1 MPRFYFLKMY
11 ISILLIKQIKKIAQK
26 KIISPF
32 FAKLHY
38 AIKKFEHSL
47 CAEYKHKI
55 CKFQISCSYYGI
67 LTLEICIIQQILR
80 FCKLHCADLM
90 R

>member
-1 MPRFYFLKMY
+1 MY
-11 ISILLIKQIKKIAQK
+11 ILIKQIKKIAQK
-26 KIISPF
+26 KLFPQLFCEVTLCNKI
-32 FAKLHY
+32 
-38 AIKKFEHSL
+38 FENSL
-47 CAEYKHKI
+47 YAEYKHKI
-55 CKFQISCSYYGI
+55 CKFQISCSYNGI